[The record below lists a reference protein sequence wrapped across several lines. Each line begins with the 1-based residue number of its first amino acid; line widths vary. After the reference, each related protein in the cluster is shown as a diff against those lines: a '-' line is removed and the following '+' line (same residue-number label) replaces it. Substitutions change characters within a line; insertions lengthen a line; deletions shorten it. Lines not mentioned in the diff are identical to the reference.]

1 MDEKS
6 SAFFVVKGT
15 PDLSFSWE
23 IKVVQRDFEHLRLD
37 DYSLQDDIADDSI
50 ELEYIFD
57 QELENYDREMEK
69 LLNEDFKSISSD

>member
-1 MDEKS
+1 MQKDYEY
-6 SAFFVVKGT
+6 
-15 PDLSFSWE
+15 
-23 IKVVQRDFEHLRLD
+23 LRLD

-57 QELENYDREMEK
+57 QELENYEREMEE